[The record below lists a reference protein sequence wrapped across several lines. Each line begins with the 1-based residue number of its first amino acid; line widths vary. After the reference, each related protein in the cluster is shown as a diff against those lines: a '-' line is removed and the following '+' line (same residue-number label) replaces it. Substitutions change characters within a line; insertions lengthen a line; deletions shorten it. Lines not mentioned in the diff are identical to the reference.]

1 MKQTPL
7 NRLLNFEE
15 LQKLFD
21 IYHKATGVSVAL
33 YDTEGTEHLAV
44 RNSGCV
50 CGLVKD
56 SPLCREKIV
65 SSGKKS
71 AELKKAYIYETA
83 CGLVLCI
90 TPVFAEDAAVGYI
103 TTGPVCLWGQ
113 EDFFE
118 DEFLNR
124 CREVGIDVENEAFHI
139 SEIKEVACET
149 MTGLADM
156 LMLMVEHTS
165 EKDRQYRAESAEK
178 ERIYAELQ
186 QDFASLEQSV
196 EQGGYRK
203 YPVELEKELIAFVRL
218 GDKKGARSIIN
229 NLLTE
234 ILLYAGGDLN
244 IIKAKL
250 YELMAFFSRTAVEV
264 GAEITDLADIVKK
277 SSGLLLDNIDFQ
289 DLCCTTIE
297 ILDEYL
303 DIVCQTRGGRA
314 AHSNL
319 IAAISFIRSEYGN
332 CELSLSMTAKKIYV
346 SSYYLSHLFS
356 DEMGITFIDYLT
368 RIRIDHAKT
377 HLLEG
382 LSSEETAKLV
392 GFKDVSYF
400 IKIFKKHVGVTPAKY
415 RKARPFATKGESNEQ

>member
-1 MKQTPL
+1 LKQTPL

-90 TPVFAEDAAVGYI
+90 TPVFAGDAAVGYI

-118 DEFLNR
+118 EEFLNR
-124 CREVGIDVENEAFHI
+124 CRTVGIDVENEAFRI

-156 LMLMVEHTS
+156 LMLMVEHMS
-165 EKDRQYRAESAEK
+165 EKDRQYRAESAER
-178 ERIYAELQ
+178 ERVYAELQ
-186 QDFASLEQSV
+186 RDFATLERTV
-196 EQGGYRK
+196 EQGTYHK
-203 YPVELEKELIAFVRL
+203 YPAELEKELIAFVRL
-218 GDKKGARSIIN
+218 GDKKAARSVIN
-229 NLLTE
+229 TLLAE

-277 SSGLLLDNIDFQ
+277 SSGLLLDNIDYQ
-289 DLCCTTIE
+289 GICYITIE

-303 DIVCQTRGGRA
+303 DLVCQTRGGRA
-314 AHSNL
+314 AHANL
-319 IAAISFIRSEYGN
+319 AAAIAYIHNEYGN
-332 CELSLSMTAKKIYV
+332 SELTLSMLAKKIFV
-346 SSYYLSHLFS
+346 SSCYLSHLFS
-356 DEMGITFIDYLT
+356 DEMGTTFIDYLT
-368 RIRIDHAKT
+368 RVRIDHAKT

-382 LSSEETAKLV
+382 LSSEETSNLV

-415 RKARPFATKGESNEQ
+415 RKAHPFPQKGESNEQ